1 MNAYL
6 QERMDDILTKLSSIQ
21 DGQHGA
27 AQPQNPFQAMLQD
40 RFEAALSKLH
50 VGGEQGQDGQHN
62 DTTTGSGG
70 EHGLPTGPGPQMPE
84 HGLIAPN
91 PNAPEHGG
99 HGPHFHTGP
108 GPQMPEHGGHAPHF
122 HTGPGPQMP
131 EHGGQAPHLHTGPGP
146 QLPEHGGH
154 GPYLH
159 TGPGPQMPEHG
170 LIAPNPNMPEHG
182 LIAPNPQASGG
193 DHDLT
198 GTLGGDQAANAHLD
212 GGWIT

>member
-99 HGPHFHTGP
+99 HGP
-108 GPQMPEHGGHAPHF
+108 
-122 HTGPGPQMP
+122 
-131 EHGGQAPHLHTGPGP
+131 
-146 QLPEHGGH
+146 
-154 GPYLH
+154 YLH